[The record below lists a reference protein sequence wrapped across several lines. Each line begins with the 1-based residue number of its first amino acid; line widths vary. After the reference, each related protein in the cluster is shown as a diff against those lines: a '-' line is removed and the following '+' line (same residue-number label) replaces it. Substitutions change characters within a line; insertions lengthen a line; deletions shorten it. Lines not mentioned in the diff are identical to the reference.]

1 MVQHIFYSQ
10 HASGANGM
18 LCGTNHISRTNGNR
32 LTRCLC
38 LSLLLMFLSS
48 VISMTASAVPNTTP
62 KVTVI
67 NNETTTDPS
76 TNPSTNDLET
86 FANQQLS
93 DQQPSESKLSA
104 ANQTLLTQNA
114 KLQREVNDLQTQV
127 NVLVHER
134 SGQLYLYG
142 VFTVIVSLLV
152 GFGLGL
158 FVFRQ
163 RERW

>member
-10 HASGANGM
+10 HASG
-18 LCGTNHISRTNGNR
+18 TNGNR

>member
-10 HASGANGM
+10 HASGA
-18 LCGTNHISRTNGNR
+18 NGNR

-86 FANQQLS
+86 LAN
-93 DQQPSESKLSA
+93 QQPSESKLSA

>member
-10 HASGANGM
+10 HASGA
-18 LCGTNHISRTNGNR
+18 NGNR

-48 VISMTASAVPNTTP
+48 VMSMTASAVPNTTP

-86 FANQQLS
+86 LAN
-93 DQQPSESKLSA
+93 QQPSESKLSA

-114 KLQREVNDLQTQV
+114 KLQRLTNT
-127 NVLVHER
+127 
-134 SGQLYLYG
+134 S
-142 VFTVIVSLLV
+142 
-152 GFGLGL
+152 
-158 FVFRQ
+158 Q
-163 RERW
+163 RTGT